1 MSAEDNSTSQIVT
14 RSQTK
19 KQIAESCVC
28 PPLSPS
34 HPSSIMDPTQKAD
47 LEELLNSLVTSLRQ
61 DMEKESYSQRTHL
74 HSLKDLLETKLEHTG
89 KKPVKSDLKPEVF
102 AGTPSEDALDWFDM
116 FERISK
122 INNWSPES
130 QLDAFPVY
138 LSGIASAWFLTLE
151 EEKKNDLAKL
161 KTAFKQRFTSGPQ
174 NWLLSQQ

>member
-1 MSAEDNSTSQIVT
+1 
-14 RSQTK
+14 
-19 KQIAESCVC
+19 
-28 PPLSPS
+28 
-34 HPSSIMDPTQKAD
+34 MDPTQKAD